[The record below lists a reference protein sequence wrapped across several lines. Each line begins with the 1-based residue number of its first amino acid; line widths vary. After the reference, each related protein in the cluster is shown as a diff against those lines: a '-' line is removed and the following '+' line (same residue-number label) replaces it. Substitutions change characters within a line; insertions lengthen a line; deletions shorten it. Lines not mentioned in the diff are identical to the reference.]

1 MLKSLRER
9 LRKVPAIYN
18 LYMRMK
24 RSITGELLGMTSR
37 SEQDYLYVYSKD
49 LYNGNG
55 EIVELGSFLGATS
68 IPLAK
73 GLLQNPSITRGG
85 KKIHVYD
92 LFVWSD
98 GMNDAVA
105 GTNLV
110 GKYKAGDKFIDEYR
124 RRTAK
129 YSGQIE
135 IHAGDLNI
143 CSWSGTGI
151 AFLLVDAMKSLDLA
165 NAIVHNFYGSLIP
178 SEGLVMHQDFAH
190 YYIPW
195 IHLLQWRFR
204 DHFEFEIE
212 IPASS
217 SVVFRCIKQI
227 PDELLRQRIILESFS
242 DEEVNAAFSYCSGLV
257 STEKL
262 PYILASKVM
271 YYIHTGR
278 YLEAER
284 TFDDLVSNGVKVE
297 KHLVD
302 VQNILKE
309 IKVQG

>member
-1 MLKSLRER
+1 MLRSLRER
-9 LRKVPAIYN
+9 LKKVPAIYN
-18 LYMRMK
+18 LYMRIK

-49 LYNGNG
+49 FYKGVG

-68 IPLAK
+68 IPLAR
-73 GLLQNPSITRGG
+73 GLLQNPSSAGKE

-110 GKYKAGDKFIDEYR
+110 GRYKAGDKFVDEYR

-129 YSGQIE
+129 YSQQIE
-135 IHAGDLNI
+135 IHDGDLNVLG
-143 CSWSGTGI
+143 WSGGEI
-151 AFLLVDAMKSLDLA
+151 AFLLVDAMKSIDLA
-165 NAIVHNFYGSLIP
+165 NSIVHNFYGSLIP
-178 SEGLVMHQDFAH
+178 NEGLVMHQDFAH
-190 YYIPW
+190 YYTSW

-204 DHFEFEIE
+204 DHFEFEAE

-217 SVVFRCIKQI
+217 SVVFRYTKQI
-227 PDELLRQRIILESFS
+227 PDELLKQKTVLESFS
-242 DEEVNAAFSYCSGLV
+242 DEEVDVAFSYSSGLV
-257 STEKL
+257 SAEKL
-262 PYILASKVM
+262 PHILASKVM

-278 YLEAER
+278 YRDAQR
-284 TFDDLVSNGVKVE
+284 TFDSLVSDGVKVE

-302 VQNILKE
+302 VQNILKDRRE
-309 IKVQG
+309 